1 MRKFFINQN
10 IIQEDM
16 VFITGLDYNHIKNVL
31 RLKIGNN
38 IIVNNKSDFE
48 YEVQILGF
56 QDERV
61 SAKIIRQIEMQSE
74 PSVNLTLFQGIPKGD
89 KMELIIQKAVEIG
102 VKKIVPIITDR
113 VVVKLDEKSAKKK
126 TERWQKISE
135 EAAKQSRRNAIP
147 EVTLPAKFK
156 DVIQLLDCYDLKI
169 ILYENEKKQSI
180 RDIFDKT
187 TNKPKNIAVFIGPEG
202 GLSDEEISM
211 SKDIYPRT
219 TAAKPPI
226 SFKQEKAALH
236 PWITDSKIEMEK
248 STPSQSKNPVY
259 IASLGPRI
267 LRTETAG
274 LVAAAIILY
283 QMGDMD

>member
-10 IIQEDM
+10 IVQGDM

-31 RLKIGNN
+31 RMKIGNN
-38 IIVNNKSDFE
+38 IIVNNKSNFE
-48 YEVQILGF
+48 YEVQIISF
-56 QDERV
+56 EDDRV

-102 VKKIVPIITDR
+102 VKKIIPIITDR

-156 DVIQLLDCYDLKI
+156 DVIQSLDYYDLKI
-169 ILYENEKKQSI
+169 LLYENEKKQSI
-180 RDIFDKT
+180 RNIFDKT

-202 GLSDEEISM
+202 GLSDEEIEM
-211 SKDIYPRT
+211 SKD
-219 TAAKPPI
+219 
-226 SFKQEKAALH
+226 
-236 PWITDSKIEMEK
+236 M
-248 STPSQSKNPVY
+248 Y

-274 LVAAAIILY
+274 LVAATIILY
-283 QMGDMD
+283 HMGEMD

>member
-1 MRKFFINQN
+1 MRKFFINQD
-10 IIQEDM
+10 IVQDDM

-38 IIVNNKSDFE
+38 IIVNNGSNFE
-48 YEVQILGF
+48 YEVEILGF

-74 PSVNLTLFQGIPKGD
+74 PAVNLTLFQGIPKGD

-113 VVVKLDEKSAKKK
+113 VVVKLDEKSIKKK

-135 EAAKQSRRNAIP
+135 EAAKQSRRNVIP
-147 EVTLPAKFK
+147 EVTVPAKFK
-156 DVIQLLDCYDLKI
+156 DVIKSLDNYDLKI

-187 TNKPKNIAVFIGPEG
+187 TNRPKNIAVFIGPEG
-202 GLSDEEISM
+202 GLSDEEINIAK
-211 SKDIYPRT
+211 KDIYPR
-219 TAAKPPI
+219 
-226 SFKQEKAALH
+226 
-236 PWITDSKIEMEK
+236 ITDSKIQMEK
-248 STPSQSKNPVY
+248 NTPPESKNPVY

-274 LVAAAIILY
+274 LVTASIILY
-283 QMGDMD
+283 HMGEMD